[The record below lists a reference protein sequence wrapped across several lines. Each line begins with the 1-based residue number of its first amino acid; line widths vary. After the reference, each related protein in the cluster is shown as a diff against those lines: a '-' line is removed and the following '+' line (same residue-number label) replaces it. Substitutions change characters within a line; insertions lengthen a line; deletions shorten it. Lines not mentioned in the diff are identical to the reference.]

1 MADLT
6 GASVFVVEDE
16 PIVAFDLRMTL
27 EDAGATVIGPALT
40 LEQAEAL
47 VAEADISVALLDV
60 RIGQGDVFPI
70 AAKLSDRGIP
80 LVFHTGHATVDTLLA
95 RWPGAKVL
103 TKPTR
108 TDVLL
113 ATIKA
118 LWRRNSSAERAETP
132 ESKTS
137 V

>member
-16 PIVAFDLRMTL
+16 PIVALDLRIML
-27 EDAGATVIGPALT
+27 EDAGARVIGPAMSLQHAET
-40 LEQAEAL
+40 LVSE
-47 VAEADISVALLDV
+47 VNISVALLDV
-60 RIGQGDVFPI
+60 RLGNRDVFSI
-70 AAKLSDRGIP
+70 ADTLWGRGVP

-103 TKPTR
+103 AKPAR

-113 ATIKA
+113 STIA
-118 LWRRNSSAERAETP
+118 GLWRRAGPLDLAGGP
-132 ESKTS
+132 QA
-137 V
+137 